1 MKMRIAVLCALL
13 FSLGMPTRSLAGTEP
28 VRISGRGA
36 FLAMSVPDLDA
47 SARWYSEKLGLKVVM
62 RLPETDGTT
71 VTVLEGDGLI
81 VELIQR
87 DGAFSL
93 SSAAPGK
100 DRTLVHGL
108 FKAGVI
114 VEDFDKTV
122 AMLRAREVEIAFGPF
137 PKKPDQRANVC
148 IRDNAGNLIQFFGP

>member
-1 MKMRIAVLCALL
+1 MRIAVLCAL
-13 FSLGMPTRSLAGTEP
+13 FALGMGTQTLAATEP
-28 VRISGRGA
+28 ARISGSGA
-36 FLAMSVPDLDA
+36 FLAVSVLDLDA

-62 RLPETDGTT
+62 RVPKTDGTA
-71 VTVLEGDGLI
+71 VTVLEGEGLI

-87 DGAFSL
+87 DGAISL
-93 SSAAPGK
+93 SSIAPGK
-100 DRTLVHGL
+100 DRTLVQGL

-122 AMLRAREVEIAFGPF
+122 AMLRARAVEIAFGPF